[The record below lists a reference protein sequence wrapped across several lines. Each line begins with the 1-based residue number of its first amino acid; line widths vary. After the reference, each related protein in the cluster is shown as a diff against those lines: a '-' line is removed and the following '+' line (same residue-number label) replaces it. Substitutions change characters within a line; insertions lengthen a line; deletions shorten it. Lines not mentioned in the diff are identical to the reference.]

1 MVLDVGKHAPQIETL
16 DQSGNRVRPNLKGK
30 TVLYFYPKDD
40 TPGCT
45 KEACAF
51 RDDLTEFQK
60 LGVKVYGVSTDDA
73 ESHRKFVEKYGLNF
87 TLLADPD
94 KKIARQYGVLSEKG
108 YASRVTYLI
117 ENETIKHVWPQVNP
131 EGHSREVLEKLKQL

>member
-1 MVLDVGKHAPQIETL
+1 MALDVGKRAPQIETL
-16 DQSGNRVRPNLKGK
+16 DQNGNRVRLDLKGK

-45 KEACAF
+45 KEACSF
-51 RDDLTEFQK
+51 RDDLTEFHR

-73 ESHRKFVEKYGLNF
+73 PSHKKFAEKYNLNF
-87 TLLADPD
+87 TLLADLD
-94 KKIARQYGVLSEKG
+94 KKIARQYDVLNEKG
-108 YASRVTYLI
+108 YASRVTYII

-131 EGHSREVLEKLKQL
+131 EGHSREVLEKVKQL